1 MKIKYTVSELT
12 DTVPISK
19 IIEVLTV
26 QLYEFPHLSECLF
39 KTLDMQILLNTTLM
53 KATPEIFIIN
63 DGPSLSTLKEELIC
77 C

>member
-1 MKIKYTVSELT
+1 MTIKYTVSELT

-53 KATPEIFIIN
+53 KQPQR
-63 DGPSLSTLKEELIC
+63 SLL
-77 C
+77 